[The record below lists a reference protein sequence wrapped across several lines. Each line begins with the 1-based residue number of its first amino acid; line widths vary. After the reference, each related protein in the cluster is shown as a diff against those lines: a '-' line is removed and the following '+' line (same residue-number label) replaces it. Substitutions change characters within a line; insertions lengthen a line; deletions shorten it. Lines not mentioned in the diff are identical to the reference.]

1 MLGGR
6 DRWDFWV
13 PGGKV
18 DAGTEKGFLK
28 PGFGM
33 RSTQLSCKILGEARV
48 SGLCQGCMLKE
59 VEHGGGVAD
68 TGELIGLEKENLCP
82 TIVLVGKF

>member
-1 MLGGR
+1 
-6 DRWDFWV
+6 
-13 PGGKV
+13 
-18 DAGTEKGFLK
+18 
-28 PGFGM
+28 
-33 RSTQLSCKILGEARV
+33 
-48 SGLCQGCMLKE
+48 MLKE